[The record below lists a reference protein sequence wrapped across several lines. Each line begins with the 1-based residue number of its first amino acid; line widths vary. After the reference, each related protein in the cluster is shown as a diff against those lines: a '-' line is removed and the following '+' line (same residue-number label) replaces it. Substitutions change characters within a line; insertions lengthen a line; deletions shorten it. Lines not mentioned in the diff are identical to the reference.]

1 MVVDPCV
8 NKQKTNFLALT
19 NPACTNMHGM
29 STVISPYYLL
39 HVSSSLCPSCLP
51 LCFFLKKRGRDLIT
65 IPVTTHSCC
74 NNIPVKTIIQIVQTL
89 TAPDFE
95 KSFT

>member
-29 STVISPYYLL
+29 STVIFPYYLL
-39 HVSSSLCPSCLP
+39 HVSSSLFLLASLSAS
-51 LCFFLKKRGRDLIT
+51 FLKKRGRDLIT

-89 TAPDFE
+89 TEPDFE

>member
-29 STVISPYYLL
+29 STVIFPYYLL
-39 HVSSSLCPSCLP
+39 HVSSSLFPSCLP
-51 LCFFLKKRGRDLIT
+51 LCFF
-65 IPVTTHSCC
+65 
-74 NNIPVKTIIQIVQTL
+74 
-89 TAPDFE
+89 FE
-95 KSFT
+95 KEREGLNYHSSYHSFLLQQYPSENNYTDSTDSNRTRL